1 METPSNPMPDREP
14 TPGSPA
20 RPPTDTT
27 PPADG
32 SDRERNLIEEALRQG
47 TPRAVAAIIAD
58 SLPPEGTF
66 PGYDLLREIHRGGQG
81 VVYQAIQTS
90 TRRKV
95 AVKVLHGGPFSGSSG
110 KSRFERE
117 VQVLGQLNHP
127 NIVRIHDSGVT
138 ADGSCFYV
146 MDYIAGRTLDEV
158 ISSGKLSVEQTLR
171 LFAKICDA
179 VNAAHL
185 KGIIHR
191 DLKPANIRIDGSGEP
206 IVVDFGLAKIALP
219 DMAPDDKSGQ
229 QRMMSMTGQFIGS
242 LPWASPEQAEGI
254 PGNIDVRTDVYS
266 LGVVMYQMLT
276 GQFPY
281 AVVGKMRD
289 VLDNIL
295 RAEPARPSTVRRQI
309 NDEVE
314 TIVLK
319 CLSKERDRRYQSA
332 GELARDIQRYL
343 KGEPIEAKRDSGLY
357 VMSKALRRYRAAALV
372 ACGVLILSLGFSIA
386 MAALYRAAAAA
397 REHATAALASEQA
410 ARAQE
415 AAQRARAEENFEAGH
430 TLAMRMMTDLHEEI
444 ADLRGA
450 TAAREMVLEEALAY
464 VSRLRTEAGDNPAL
478 LRDLADAYERVSRLQ
493 GGAYRRRLAET
504 ALATENHAKAREI
517 RTALLARFPDEARS
531 HTDMAQSLLRSGQLK
546 REARAT
552 AEARSDLE
560 LANASIAR
568 ARRAPDADAA
578 IKARL
583 DELEADTARSLGD
596 IDFRLAEEAS
606 RIASA
611 GGDGAAAARSR
622 AEALIATA
630 SENYAAAERLWS
642 ARLEA
647 DPTDRK
653 ALRALGTLADERSEA
668 LVVLARAQRSRL
680 ESAGPSVTEADLTAP
695 LALLREARALS
706 TAALARFDEM
716 AKARQQDGV
725 VQRDRY
731 LAHHAIGVT
740 WMEEYEVWSIL
751 PADNASG
758 VEARTQARSQA
769 MTSFLAALAITRA
782 LASTDSRSLEAQRDV
797 AICLNKVGNELR
809 DVGRLQESR
818 EHFVESRDIRATLF
832 RTDPIPR
839 HRLDLAR
846 GLFKLGDI
854 DAKLAAAATT
864 DPAEQRKR
872 NQLAAA
878 SFQEAAQHFQELA
891 TEGAIA
897 ANAREVT
904 LTTQRLEEVRAR
916 LR

>member
-1 METPSNPMPDREP
+1 VTTSGETDPLGGGKPDA
-14 TPGSPA
+14 SA
-20 RPPTDTT
+20 
-27 PPADG
+27 
-32 SDRERNLIEEALRQG
+32 RERNLIEEALRQG
-47 TPRAVAAIIAD
+47 TPRAVAAVIAE
-58 SLPPEGTF
+58 SLPPDGTF
-66 PGYDLLREIHRGGQG
+66 PGYELIREIHRGGQG

-90 TRRKV
+90 TRQKV

-110 KSRFERE
+110 RSRFERE

-127 NIVRIHDSGVT
+127 NIVGIHDSGVT

-158 ISSGKLSVEQTLR
+158 IASGKLSIEETLK

-206 IVVDFGLAKIALP
+206 IVVDFGLAKIVLP
-219 DMAPDDKSGQ
+219 DMAADEGSGQ

-295 RAEPARPSTVRRQI
+295 RAEPARPSTVRRQV

-319 CLSKERDRRYQSA
+319 CLSKERERRYQSA
-332 GELARDIQRYL
+332 GELGRDIHRYL

-357 VMSKALRRYRAAALV
+357 MMSKALRRYRAAALV
-372 ACGVLILSLGFSIA
+372 ACGVLVLSTGFSIA
-386 MAALYRAAAAA
+386 MAGLYRRASAA
-397 REHATAALASEQA
+397 RVEAVAALASEQV
-410 ARAQE
+410 AREKE

-430 TLAMRMMTDLHEEI
+430 RLAMRMMTDLHDEI

-450 TAAREMVLEEALAY
+450 TGAREMVLEEALAY
-464 VSRLRTEAGDNPAL
+464 VSRLRAEAGDDPSL
-478 LRDLADAYERVSRLQ
+478 LRDLADGHERVSKLQ

-504 ALATENHAKAREI
+504 AAAAENQARAREI
-517 RTALLARFPDEARS
+517 RAALLARFPDEARS
-531 HTDMAQSLLRSGQLK
+531 HADMAQSLLRSGQLK

-552 AEARSDLE
+552 AEARSELE
-560 LANASIAR
+560 LASVSIGS
-568 ARRAPDADAA
+568 ARRLAGADVAM
-578 IKARL
+578 KARL
-583 DELEADTARSLGD
+583 DELEAEVARSLGD

-606 RIASA
+606 RIADA

-622 AEALIATA
+622 AEALVAMA
-630 SENYAAAERLWS
+630 NENYATAERIWN
-642 ARLEA
+642 ARLAA
-647 DPTDRK
+647 DSSDRK
-653 ALRALGTLADERSEA
+653 VLRALGTLADERSEA
-668 LVVLARAQRSRL
+668 LVVLARAQRSSL
-680 ESAGPSVTEADLTAP
+680 EAAGLRTTIESIEPP
-695 LALLREARALS
+695 LALLREARALG
-706 TAALARFDEM
+706 TAALVKFDAIAESRP
-716 AKARQQDGV
+716 ADGV

-731 LAHHAIGVT
+731 LARHAIGVT
-740 WMEEYEVWSIL
+740 WMEEYEVWASL
-751 PADNASG
+751 PDDVPESKEG
-758 VEARTQARSQA
+758 RREARAQA
-769 MTSFLAALAITRA
+769 MNNFLVALGITRN

-797 AICLNKVGNELR
+797 AICLNKVGNEFR
-809 DVGRLQESR
+809 DIEKLDEARA
-818 EHFVESRDIRATLF
+818 HFAESRDIRVMLY

-846 GLFKLGDI
+846 GLFKLGDVEVKMA
-854 DAKLAAAATT
+854 DKAT
-864 DPAEQRKR
+864 DSADMRKHL
-872 NQLAAA
+872 QLAVG
-878 SFQEAAQHFQELA
+878 SFQEAMQHFQELV
-891 TEGAIA
+891 TDGAIA
-897 ANAREVT
+897 ANARDVT
-904 LTTQRLEEVRAR
+904 LTSQRLEAARAR
-916 LR
+916 LK

>member
-1 METPSNPMPDREP
+1 VQTPSDNDAVGGK
-14 TPGSPA
+14 GS
-20 RPPTDTT
+20 
-27 PPADG
+27 DG
-32 SDRERNLIEEALRQG
+32 SARERNLIEEALRQG
-47 TPRAVAAIIAD
+47 MPRAVAAIIAD
-58 SLPPEGTF
+58 SMPPEGTF
-66 PGYDLLREIHRGGQG
+66 PGYELLREIHRGGQG

-90 TRRKV
+90 TRQKV
-95 AVKVLHGGPFSGSSG
+95 ALKVLHGGPFSGSSG
-110 KSRFERE
+110 RSRFERE

-127 NIVRIHDSGVT
+127 NIVGIHDSGVT

-158 ISSGKLSVEQTLR
+158 IASGKLSIEETLK

-219 DMAPDDKSGQ
+219 EMAADGDSGQ
-229 QRMMSMTGQFIGS
+229 QRMVSMTGQFIGS

-295 RAEPARPSTVRRQI
+295 RAEPARPSTVRRQV

-332 GELARDIQRYL
+332 GELGRDIHRYL

-357 VMSKALRRYRAAALV
+357 MMSKALRRYRAAALV
-372 ACGVLILSLGFSIA
+372 ACGVLVLSLGFSIA
-386 MAALYRAAAAA
+386 MAGLYRRASLAQGAAV
-397 REHATAALASEQA
+397 AALASEQA
-410 ARAQE
+410 AREKE
-415 AAQRARAEENFEAGH
+415 ATQRARAEENFEAGH
-430 TLAMRMMTDLHEEI
+430 RLAMRMMTDLHDEI

-464 VSRLRTEAGDNPAL
+464 VSRLRTEAGDNPSL
-478 LRDLADAYERVSRLQ
+478 LRDLADAYDRVSKLQ

-504 ALATENHAKAREI
+504 AAATENHAKAREI
-517 RTALLARFPDEARS
+517 RTRLLERFPDEARS
-531 HTDMAQSLLRSGQLK
+531 HADVAQSLLRSGQLK

-552 AEARSDLE
+552 AEARSALE
-560 LANASIAR
+560 LAGVAIGK
-568 ARRAPDADAA
+568 ARRAADADGAM
-578 IKARL
+578 KARL
-583 DELEADTARSLGD
+583 NELEAEVARSLGD

-606 RIASA
+606 RIADAS
-611 GGDGAAAARSR
+611 GEGAAAARSR
-622 AEALIATA
+622 AEALVATA
-630 SENYAAAERLWS
+630 SENYAAAERIWT
-642 ARLEA
+642 ARLGA
-647 DPTDRK
+647 DSSDRK
-653 ALRALGTLADERSEA
+653 AMRALGTLADERSEA
-668 LVVLARAQRSRL
+668 LVVLARARRSWA
-680 ESAGPSVTEADLTAP
+680 EAAGKSADAAAARAARV
-695 LALLREARALS
+695 ALDQSHELLQQARALS
-706 TAALARFDEM
+706 VAALDRFNAM
-716 AKARQQDGV
+716 AKQRPADGV

-731 LAHHAIGVT
+731 LSLHAIGVT
-740 WMEEYEVWSIL
+740 WMEERESWDANDSVPGADLEASKAGRRSIG
-751 PADNASG
+751 N
-758 VEARTQARSQA
+758 EARDY
-769 MTSFLAALAITRA
+769 FLAALVVARG
-782 LASTDSRSLEAQRDV
+782 LASTDLRSLEAQRDV

-809 DVGRLQESR
+809 DEGELEEARA
-818 EHFVESRDIRATLF
+818 HFVESRDIRAMLY

-846 GLFKLGDI
+846 GLFKLGDVE
-854 DAKLAAAATT
+854 AKMGDKAT
-864 DPAEQRKR
+864 DPADVRKHM
-872 NQLAAA
+872 QLAAG
-878 SFQEAAQHFQELA
+878 SFQEAMQHFHELV
-891 TEGAIA
+891 TDGAIA
-897 ANAREVT
+897 ANARDVT
-904 LTTQRLEEVRAR
+904 LTASRLEQARAR